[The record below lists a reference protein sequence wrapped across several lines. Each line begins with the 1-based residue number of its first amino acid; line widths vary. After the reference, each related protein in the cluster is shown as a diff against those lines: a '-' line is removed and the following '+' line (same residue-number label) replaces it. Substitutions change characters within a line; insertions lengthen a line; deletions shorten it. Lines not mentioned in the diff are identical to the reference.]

1 MKNIKENS
9 GGAIKVIAIVVLI
22 AGIIVSVVLSA
33 NTYKAL
39 SWIDENTAGGALLG
53 VLIVGILLSW
63 VIYKLIYG
71 YGELIEYTAESA
83 TYLESMEQM
92 MAKLTKSEKE
102 TPSQPKPDYAE
113 STPAPMSVVNT
124 GNPNEVICTC
134 CGEINSVRNTYC
146 QTCGHKLK

>member
-22 AGIIVSVVLSA
+22 AGIIVSIVISA

-39 SWIDENTAGGALLG
+39 SWIGENTAGGALFG
-53 VLIVGILLSW
+53 VLIVGILISW

-71 YGELIEYTAESA
+71 YGELIEYTAENG
-83 TYLESMEQM
+83 TYLESIEQM
-92 MAKLTKSEKE
+92 MAKLTKDEKAAS
-102 TPSQPKPDYAE
+102 SQPKTDHVE
-113 STPAPMSVVNT
+113 TTPTPMSVVFA

-134 CGEINSVRNTYC
+134 CGEINSVKNTYC